1 METLRQ
7 LSKVSDVRTVIQR
20 TYHVE
25 ALLNNEEISHHGSL
39 AYSVC

>member
-25 ALLNNEEISHHGSL
+25 DLLNNEEISHHGSL